1 MFTSKGM
8 EAARYGPES
17 PPGGA
22 QSAAR
27 MAEAREVNDGLRA
40 LFLPRH
46 GRRPWVSLAGGSSA
60 RGRTASGKLYLPGGA
75 LHPRASVRLRRRTIG
90 GVSLQVGR
98 PRGFAIEPHQ
108 G

>member
-1 MFTSKGM
+1 MGQ
-8 EAARYGPES
+8 S
-17 PPGGA
+17 PPGEA
-22 QSAAR
+22 EIAAR
-27 MAEAREVNDGLRA
+27 MAEARKVNDGLRA

-46 GRRPWVSLAGGSSA
+46 GRRPWVSLVSA
-60 RGRTASGKLYLPGGA
+60 ERR
-75 LHPRASVRLRRRTIG
+75 LHLRASVRLRRRTIG

>member
-1 MFTSKGM
+1 MGQ
-8 EAARYGPES
+8 S
-17 PPGGA
+17 PPGEA
-22 QSAAR
+22 QIAAR

-40 LFLPRH
+40 LFLPQH
-46 GRRPWVSLAGGSSA
+46 GRRPWVSLAVVTHLPADDGEREIVSA
-60 RGRTASGKLYLPGGA
+60 ERR